1 MIGHRRRVR
10 VGPPGRKVTTM
21 DLFTFLEDTNTL
33 KVDPKPWMTGGDY
46 ILARATND
54 TLTGIIDDC
63 IAGGLYA
70 LDLETTG
77 LNSCVYDGETTSKIV
92 GCCLSPDGKRGYYIP
107 LRHKTGQEHNVSWSQ
122 WKREMQRLIDSPA
135 RAIFHNGK
143 FDQEFLQ
150 NCGGEPLGEWDEPK
164 KWEDTLILAYLRD
177 TRSKSKGL
185 KHLSKTELGMEMI
198 ELEELFPEDRRKGD
212 LDFSD
217 LDPSWEPVTWYGASD
232 AICTWNLYQKLHPQ
246 VIPPSMGQRGQGII
260 YAIEKLCVAS
270 TRWMERARIMTDQV
284 KARELIRIGQR
295 EWLASLEEVYESSS
309 AIVGRDVRPGYYRIM
324 QGAVQGLEGFRF
336 DTEEVSPSYMDR
348 VETARAVATKGKLD
362 PLNEKKKVKTV
373 TKRVASLNKE
383 AKGVTE
389 DVEFPVVYD
398 VLSAQQL
405 GSLLRECKV
414 PGLTATEKSGQVATS
429 ADELEKVLES
439 VGDKFPFAGKI
450 KRFREVSKALSTYLL
465 PLIED
470 SHPDGSLR
478 AYFNAFSID
487 TGRFNAPSS
496 KNPKMDG
503 GTRFPF
509 HGTPATYDPNRP
521 ECMGR
526 IRECII
532 ARPGKVIA
540 GIDFSSVELR
550 IVTNISS
557 EPKWL
562 REFFH
567 CSGCDK
573 MFPMGTAEDPVP
585 VAPPPYC
592 PDCGSDKIGD
602 LHTLTA
608 LSLYGED
615 APKRENW
622 KQLRSFGKSCN
633 FALCYGGSGNAVVTA
648 TGCDKNEGYRIKDQ
662 FDKTYKVLSGW
673 WKTQAIAAKNYKF
686 VTTAFGRRYP
696 LPDID
701 HEMGGFRAKA
711 ERNAVN
717 GPIQGCLHFD
727 SKIPTSLGLL
737 TVKELWDRQAGGEYD
752 RFKVWTGKAWVDGRA
767 LFSGVKELRVTT
779 FSNGIT
785 IRTSPEH
792 LFRVLGKE
800 GDLRWVRQDDLKVG
814 FYAATDSGNR
824 DNQDYQYTQVTDK
837 VVTNQFVTMYDIE
850 VFDDD
855 HAFVCDGMVVHN
867 TSADITKIAMGL
879 VYRECKQ
886 RGWLDK
892 VHMLITMHDELV
904 FEIDKDI
911 LEEAVDIFV
920 RLMCRNELVQ
930 KLNWP
935 VPLTSDV
942 EMGPNW
948 MVEWDLKKI
957 RKKGEC
963 PPELE
968 GCFKGIG
975 PKAKAEAL
983 KGNAQPVEKKPELTI
998 FTYKLKGFTLGEIEP
1013 LARILAAG
1021 ASNPVAKLV
1030 VVGPNGEDL
1039 TGSLSVVWSGKIPMV
1054 GEA

>member
-1 MIGHRRRVR
+1 M
-10 VGPPGRKVTTM
+10 TM

-33 KVDPKPWMTGGDY
+33 KVEPKPWMQGGDY
-46 ILARATND
+46 ILSRVTND
-54 TLTGIIDDC
+54 TLPGIIDDC

-673 WKTQAIAAKNYKF
+673 WKTQAIAAKKYKF

-983 KGNAQPVEKKPELTI
+983 KGNAQPVEKKPELPI
-998 FTYKLKGFTLGEIEP
+998 FTYKLRGFTLGEIEP

-1039 TGSLSVVWSGKIPMV
+1039 TGSLSVVWSGKILMV

>member
-1 MIGHRRRVR
+1 
-10 VGPPGRKVTTM
+10 M

-33 KVDPKPWMTGGDY
+33 KVDPKPWMQGGDY
-46 ILARATND
+46 ILSRVTND

-198 ELEELFPEDRRKGD
+198 ELDELFPEDRRKGD

-324 QGAVQGLEGFRF
+324 QGAVQGLEGLRF

-348 VETARAVATKGKLD
+348 VETARATSIKSKLD

-383 AKGVTE
+383 TKGATE

-509 HGTPATYDPNRP
+509 HGTPATYDPTRP

-540 GIDFSSVELR
+540 GIDFSAVELR

-622 KQLRSFGKSCN
+622 KQLRGFAKGCN

-673 WKTQAIAAKNYKF
+673 WKTQAIAAKKYKF

-814 FYAATDSGNR
+814 FYAATDSGDR

-968 GCFKGIG
+968 GCLKGIG
-975 PKAKAEAL
+975 PKAKADPM
-983 KGNAQPVEKKPELTI
+983 KGSAQPVEKKRETPV
-998 FTYKLKGFTLGEIEP
+998 FTYKLKGFTLGEVEP
-1013 LARILAAG
+1013 LARLIALG
-1021 ASNPVAKLV
+1021 ATAPVSRLK
-1030 VVGPNGEDL
+1030 VVGPNDEDL

>member
-1 MIGHRRRVR
+1 
-10 VGPPGRKVTTM
+10 M

-33 KVDPKPWMTGGDY
+33 KVDPKSWMTGGDY
-46 ILARATND
+46 TLARATNE
-54 TLTGIIDDC
+54 TLPGIIDAC
-63 IAGGLYA
+63 IAGGRYA

-77 LNSCVYDGETTSKIV
+77 LNSCVYDGETVSKIV

-107 LRHKTGQEHNVSWSQ
+107 LRHRTGTEHNVSWSL
-122 WKREMQRLIDSPA
+122 WKREMARLIASPA
-135 RAIFHNGK
+135 VAVFHNGK

-295 EWLASLEEVYESSS
+295 EWLASLEDVYESSS

-324 QGAVQGLEGFRF
+324 QGSVQGLEGLRF

-348 VETARAVATKGKLD
+348 VETARATSIKSKLD
-362 PLNEKKKVKTV
+362 PINEKKKVKTV

-383 AKGVTE
+383 TKGATE

-465 PLIED
+465 PFIED

-540 GIDFSSVELR
+540 GIDFSGVELR
-550 IVTNISS
+550 IVTNISG

-567 CSGCDK
+567 CSGCDR

-585 VAPPPYC
+585 MAPPSYC

-608 LSLYGED
+608 LSIYGED

-622 KQLRSFGKSCN
+622 KQLRGFAKGCN

-673 WKTQAIAAKNYKF
+673 WKTQAIAAKKYKF

-785 IRTSPEH
+785 IRTSPDH

-975 PKAKAEAL
+975 PKAKADPM
-983 KGNAQPVEKKPELTI
+983 KGSAQPVEKKREPPV

-1013 LARILAAG
+1013 LARLIALG
-1021 ASNPVAKLV
+1021 ATAPVSRLK
-1030 VVGPNGEDL
+1030 VVGPNDEDL